1 MGEQEKTH
9 ENRIKVLQDGATK
22 DLEIIRKGNARKIQE
37 IVAERKRYEIERR
50 EMEEKARGDARV
62 EEVKAMSYADVA
74 LKKSKGDDQV
84 QRATSCVTG
93 KCCGSFEECTGPLPK
108 DEN

>member
-37 IVAERKRYEIERR
+37 IVVEHKRHKIETR
-50 EMEEKARGDARV
+50 EMEEKSRGDARV
-62 EEVKAMSYADVA
+62 EEVEAMSYADVA
-74 LKKSKGDDQV
+74 LKKAKGDDQV
-84 QRATSCVTG
+84 QRVTSWGTG
-93 KCCGSFEECTGPLPK
+93 KC
-108 DEN
+108 